1 MNSDFMY
8 WDKRKATDNKSVK
21 SYEFTEKVCF
31 LPSGN
36 SYWEIA
42 KRAQLNVLFQNITL
56 LCKITKFQRI

>member
-8 WDKRKATDNKSVK
+8 RDKRKATDNKSMK

-31 LPSGN
+31 LLSGN

-42 KRAQLNVLFQNITL
+42 KSAQFNVLFQNITL
-56 LCKITKFQRI
+56 LLF

>member
-31 LPSGN
+31 LLSVS

-56 LCKITKFQRI
+56 LFFYL